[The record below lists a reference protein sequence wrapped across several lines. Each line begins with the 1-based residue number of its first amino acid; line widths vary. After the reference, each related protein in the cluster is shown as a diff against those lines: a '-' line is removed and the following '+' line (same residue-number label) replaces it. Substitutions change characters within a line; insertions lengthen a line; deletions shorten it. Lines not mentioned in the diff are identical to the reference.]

1 VFDISVVYFFQKY
14 TGASFK
20 ITSLYCG
27 TFVGDTPGSFVSD
40 TPGTFV
46 SDMTGTFGVIL
57 SGVTMTSPHATKIQ
71 ASINNP
77 GSNLYPFIKRTIIPT
92 HRINNADNTMYP
104 FSGLRLF
111 SVFMIVIFI

>member
-57 SGVTMTSPHATKIQ
+57 SVT
-71 ASINNP
+71 
-77 GSNLYPFIKRTIIPT
+77 
-92 HRINNADNTMYP
+92 
-104 FSGLRLF
+104 
-111 SVFMIVIFI
+111 V